1 MDINQLSQLVTYLDA
16 ERRKDKQQLSQM
28 QERVESLSR
37 EVEARIRYSQ
47 TLENTVA
54 ELKLQLN
61 RAVSWPGAIE
71 QMRAEFNLVI
81 ERDQEQRV
89 KAEREL
95 LRTRQI
101 EIESLVRQLNE
112 IKKELKP
119 IGRLGEEIVARQAE
133 EARLAD
139 LINRTQI
146 QLMELERRFDQPT
159 ATLNYLEE
167 QRRSDSKRIA
177 SVEQAVP
184 DITKRFEPIQS
195 RILMLEEAIRKKTA
209 EIEEASRILEAQRQ
223 VIESQRVADL
233 RRERQFAEY
242 AEVIE
247 RLKERAETIQSQVT
261 GFFQMR
267 DEVRREL
274 SPLPDFKQQLE
285 VRINEIAEI
294 QRDAEERAKR
304 VASAFRDE
312 VEKQMKTF
320 TVSQEEKW
328 VDRDRRISSYDPR
341 IVELEEDFIRISDLI
356 PPLYNMFE
364 EFSTAYAAAGREWLA
379 RSNTLL
385 DQAKTIGAAEVKPS
399 RRQRRRQQALAR
411 PEGAEDSDVDM
422 NQGLI

>member
-1 MDINQLSQLVTYLDA
+1 LVTYLDA

-37 EVEARIRYSQ
+37 EVEARVRYSQ

-177 SVEQAVP
+177 SVEQSVP

-285 VRINEIAEI
+285 VRINEVAEI
-294 QRDAEERAKR
+294 QREAEERAKR

>member
-37 EVEARIRYSQ
+37 EVEARVRYSQ

-177 SVEQAVP
+177 SVEQSVP